1 MQQPETAVKLLFEQ
15 QFSTK
20 AHHGLQSQAGQMF
33 PSPTEKGSAQEVRT
47 CWTRGFHCGPDRSLP
62 LIKLQ
67 PPSAEELSEDPG
79 DSSIISQ

>member
-1 MQQPETAVKLLFEQ
+1 MQQPETVDKLLFEQ
-15 QFSTK
+15 QFPTK
-20 AHHGLQSQAGQMF
+20 AHHGGQMF
-33 PSPTEKGSAQEVRT
+33 PSPPEKGSAQEVKT
-47 CWTRGFHCGPDRSLP
+47 CWTRGFHCGPARSLP